1 LARLLGGTT
10 VRIAEERL
18 PLYHAAAVVASNG
31 AVGLVDAASR
41 LMEMSGVDRA
51 EGRRALRPLIEAS
64 FGNAL
69 TMETE
74 RALTGPVA
82 RGDAATV
89 RRHLD
94 AMRNDSGPL
103 RDLYRAFGHY
113 LLTVALRR
121 GLAPEDAVALRL
133 SLNEEP

>member
-1 LARLLGGTT
+1 
-10 VRIAEERL
+10 
-18 PLYHAAAVVASNG
+18 
-31 AVGLVDAASR
+31 
-41 LMEMSGVDRA
+41 
-51 EGRRALRPLIEAS
+51 
-64 FGNAL
+64 
-69 TMETE
+69 METE